1 VFFPQSGYNS
11 GMPPFRKNTGDD
23 GKTGLLGEYRLPK
36 YHPRL
41 ETLGDLDEASA
52 ALGFARSLCQAP
64 QIGGLLVEI
73 QRDLYTVMTEIAST
87 PENIQ
92 HLRTLER
99 SRIDWLES
107 QSETILAS
115 VSLPTGFILPGDSPS
130 GAALDM
136 ARTIVRRSERQVA
149 DLLDQGDLKNRIL
162 LQYLNRL
169 SSLCFLMELLE
180 NQFSGHE
187 ITLAK
192 K

>member
-1 VFFPQSGYNS
+1 
-11 GMPPFRKNTGDD
+11 
-23 GKTGLLGEYRLPK
+23 
-36 YHPRL
+36 
-41 ETLGDLDEASA
+41 
-52 ALGFARSLCQAP
+52 
-64 QIGGLLVEI
+64 
-73 QRDLYTVMTEIAST
+73 MTEIAST

-169 SSLCFLMELLE
+169 SSLCFLLELLE
-180 NQFSGHE
+180 NKFTGHE

>member
-1 VFFPQSGYNS
+1 MS
-11 GMPPFRKNTGDD
+11 PFGKNAGDD
-23 GKTGLLGEYRLPK
+23 GKTSLLGEYRLPK

-41 ETLGDLDEASA
+41 ETLGDLDETSA
-52 ALGFARSLCQAP
+52 ALGFARSLCRAP
-64 QIGGLLVEI
+64 QIDGLLVEI
-73 QRDLYTVMTEIAST
+73 QRDLYTVMTEIATT
-87 PENIQ
+87 PENAQ
-92 HLRTLER
+92 HFRTLER

-107 QSETILAS
+107 QSETILGS

-136 ARTIVRRSERQVA
+136 ARTIVRRSERRVA
-149 DLLDQGDLKNRIL
+149 DLLDHGDIKNRSL

-187 ITLAK
+187 ISLAK